1 VQATVTSLT
10 FDQSGNCTG
19 VETAD
24 GRKLTASHTIL
35 ATGAETV
42 QLLADCAQGRADLLV
57 ENKLLAAGVVT
68 NLVPLSHAQRRHF
81 DTLPTVVHDVE
92 NIYGLDFLWLARST
106 TCAVR

>member
-1 VQATVTSLT
+1 MGLAVHKGVKAVQATVTNFT

-42 QLLADCAQGRADLLV
+42 QLLADCVQGRADLLV

-68 NLVPLSHAQRRHF
+68 SLVPLSYTQRRRF
-81 DTLPTVVHDVE
+81 DTLPIVVHDVRK
-92 NIYGLDFLWLARST
+92 IYGLAFL
-106 TCAVR
+106 